1 MMKYSQ
7 APILPKKYLAIGL
20 AEKRSVG
27 ASSLSLWLSGSEPT
41 VPFGILKYWRSLS
54 WT

>member
-27 ASSLSLWLSGSEPT
+27 ASSFSLSGSEPT

>member
-27 ASSLSLWLSGSEPT
+27 RGRFFFLSLWLRT
-41 VPFGILKYWRSLS
+41 DRSLWYS
-54 WT
+54 